1 MIYTKTFPSSPP
13 VVLFCWSVRAILDR
27 YQLEPGGARETS
39 KVTRGMGAPVPY
51 GSKSCVAQR

>member
-1 MIYTKTFPSSPP
+1 MIYTETLPSSPP

-39 KVTRGMGAPVPY
+39 KVTRGMGASVPY
-51 GSKSCVAQR
+51 GSNSCDARH